1 VTRPDLSIVIPSY
14 NEAERLVPTLEKVMA
29 WALALPRS
37 VEVLVVDDGSRDTTR
52 EIAREF
58 MNTAVSAGQAV
69 PAGVPP
75 SAAEGRRPGK
85 PRLRLVE
92 NGRNRGKGYSVRH
105 GVRESEGNQVL
116 FSDADLSTPIE
127 DWALL
132 DAALAS
138 ADVAIG
144 SRALSNSRVTR
155 HQPRYREAM
164 GRIFNRIVQRLAV
177 SGIQDTQCGFK
188 LFRGDVAREIF
199 ARSQIDGFAF
209 DVEVLHLAQRA
220 GYRIA
225 EVAVTWENDER
236 TRVHPIFDSARMFRD
251 VVGIRVRHAFAKRGT
266 S

>member
-1 VTRPDLSIVIPSY
+1 M
-14 NEAERLVPTLEKVMA
+14 PTLQKVMA
-29 WALALPRS
+29 WALTLRRS
-37 VEVLVVDDGSRDTTR
+37 VEVLVVDDGSRDETR
-52 EIAREF
+52 GVARAF
-58 MNTAVSAGQAV
+58 IDAAVAAGEAV
-69 PAGVPP
+69 PAGVAPTLAD
-75 SAAEGRRPGK
+75 SKRAAR

-105 GVRESEGNQVL
+105 GVAESEGNQVL
-116 FSDADLSTPIE
+116 FSDADLSTPID

-132 DAALAS
+132 DTALAT

-144 SRALSNSRVTR
+144 SRALAASRVTR

-164 GRIFNRIVQRLAV
+164 GRIFNRIVQQLAV
-177 SGIQDTQCGFK
+177 AGIQDTQCGFK

-251 VVGIRVRHAFAKRGT
+251 VVGIRFRHAFAKRG
-266 S
+266 SS